1 MWILP
6 DVYLERLE
14 SRRGAVWGNTEIVD
28 QRELGGRRDACT
40 AIRLWRQFLEQ
51 LVLKR
56 AGQFVIDQS
65 AEPDQS
71 ERRSVQGG
79 HRARAQPVQ
88 EGIAG
93 DRGCD

>member
-14 SRRGAVWGNTEIVD
+14 SRRGAVWGNAEIVD
-28 QRELGGRRDACT
+28 HRELGDRRDAC
-40 AIRLWRQFLEQ
+40 AAVRLWRRFFEQ
-51 LVLKR
+51 LLKR
-56 AGQFVIDQS
+56 AGQFVIDQP

-93 DRGCD
+93 DRGYD